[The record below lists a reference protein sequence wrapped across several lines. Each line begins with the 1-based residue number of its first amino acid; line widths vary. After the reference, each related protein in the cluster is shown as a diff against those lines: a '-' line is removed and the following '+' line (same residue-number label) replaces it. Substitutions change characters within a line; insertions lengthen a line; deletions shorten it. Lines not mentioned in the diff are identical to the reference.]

1 MADSEKTTFSIIA
14 GGEILKLP
22 CNECCRV
29 TRHQVMTG
37 VRADYE
43 WTDGHNS
50 VDGKTDTHLVQCQGC
65 EVVSTYR
72 ESSNTED
79 RDWESGEYHVTTAH
93 YPPRD
98 AHRARFESHQ
108 LPAGLQGVYLETLKA
123 INEGQPILAA
133 IGVRAMV
140 EAICTD
146 QGAEGRTLEIRIDA
160 LRDRNLVTIDGAKCL
175 HMLRTAGNN
184 AAHEVKRHTGEQLLV
199 AMGVVENIIEATYH
213 LPDAVNSA
221 FVEKPAR
228 RARLAAAL
236 MAPAPALPRPVVPA
250 LPPEDATEP

>member
-1 MADSEKTTFSIIA
+1 MADSEKTTLSIIA

-22 CNECCRV
+22 CNECGRV
-29 TRHQVMTG
+29 TRHQVLTG
-37 VRADYE
+37 VRADHE

-50 VDGKTDTHLVQCQGC
+50 VDGKTDTQLVQCQGC
-65 EVVSTYR
+65 EAVSTYC

-79 RDWESGEYHVTTAH
+79 RDWETGQYHVTTAH

-98 AHRARFESHQ
+98 AHRARFEGHE
-108 LPAGLQGVYLETLKA
+108 LPVGLRGVYIETLKA

-146 QGAEGRTLEIRIDA
+146 QGAEGRTLEVRIDA
-160 LRDRNLVTIDGAKCL
+160 LRDRNLVTADGAKCL

-184 AAHEVKRHTGEQLLV
+184 AAHEVKRHTAEQLLV
-199 AMGVVENIIEATYH
+199 AMGVVENIIEATYR
-213 LPDAVNSA
+213 LPDAVTSA

-236 MAPAPALPRPVVPA
+236 MAPNLILPLPVVVSPPA
-250 LPPEDATEP
+250 EDAAEL